1 MTKFSDRDGEEK
13 RVEEWQDKFLSDVS
27 CVRTGL
33 WSVLLSGLSHHPEQ
47 QCLGNEWMACWM
59 MEEQADTI
67 HQNGPDQGQ
76 RGGKG
81 KEAEVSTEGHSPEQK
96 GEI

>member
-47 QCLGNEWMACWM
+47 QCLGNE
-59 MEEQADTI
+59 
-67 HQNGPDQGQ
+67 
-76 RGGKG
+76 
-81 KEAEVSTEGHSPEQK
+81 
-96 GEI
+96 